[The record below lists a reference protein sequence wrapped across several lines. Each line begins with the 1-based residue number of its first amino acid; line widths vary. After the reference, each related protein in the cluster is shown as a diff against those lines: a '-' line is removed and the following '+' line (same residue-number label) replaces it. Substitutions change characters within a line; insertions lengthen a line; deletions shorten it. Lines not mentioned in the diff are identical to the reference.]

1 MATQMQPESPSIT
14 LLSIDDHAAFREG
27 LAAILHT
34 QGDMRLIAQASTAR
48 EGFAAYETYQ
58 PDIVLM
64 DVRLPD
70 LSGIDA
76 LEVIRASHPNAR
88 VLMLSTSEGDA
99 SIARSLSAGA
109 RGYILKTMQPGEMLD
124 AIREVYA
131 GRRIIP
137 PSVAV
142 QLATHMAEQPL
153 TMRESQILKC
163 VAAGHSNYEIGK
175 LLFISEQTVKAH
187 LRHIMDKL
195 GASDRAHSV
204 AIAVRRGFLDL

>member
-1 MATQMQPESPSIT
+1 MVSQSGSDSSTIT
-14 LLSIDDHAAFREG
+14 ILSIDDHPAFREG

-34 QGDMRLIAQASTAR
+34 QSDMRLIAQASTAR
-48 EGFAAYETYQ
+48 EGIAAYDFHRPSVT
-58 PDIVLM
+58 LM

-70 LSGIDA
+70 LSGIEA
-76 LEVIRASHPNAR
+76 LEAIRVTHPGAR

-99 SIARSLSAGA
+99 SITRSLTAGA
-109 RGYILKTMQPGEMLD
+109 RGYVLKTMQPGEMLD
-124 AIREVYA
+124 AIREAHA
-131 GRRIIP
+131 GRKIIP

-142 QLATHMAEQPL
+142 QLATHIAEQPL
-153 TMRESQILKC
+153 TSREAEILKC
-163 VAAGHSNYEIGK
+163 VAAGHSNHEIGK

-195 GASDRAHSV
+195 SASDRAHSV

>member
-1 MATQMQPESPSIT
+1 MSSQSDPEHRSIT
-14 LLSIDDHAAFREG
+14 ILSVDDHPAFREG

-34 QGDMRLIAQASTAR
+34 QDDMRLVAQASSAR
-48 EGFAAYETYQ
+48 EGIAAYEIHRPSVT
-58 PDIVLM
+58 LM

-70 LSGIDA
+70 LSGIEA
-76 LEVIRASHPNAR
+76 LVAIRAFHASAR

-99 SIARSLSAGA
+99 SITRSLTAGA
-109 RGYILKTMQPGEMLD
+109 RGYVLKTMQPGEMLE
-124 AIREVYA
+124 AIREVHA
-131 GRRIIP
+131 GRKIIP

-142 QLATHMAEQPL
+142 QLATHMAELPL
-153 TMRESQILKC
+153 TSREAEILKC
-163 VAAGHSNYEIGK
+163 VSAGHSNHEIGK

-204 AIAVRRGFLDL
+204 AIAVRRGFLEL